1 MTRARKLVVDVVVGA
16 LALGVVG
23 SAGCGDAP
31 LRATFTSRVVQ
42 LETCR
47 AVGDAP
53 EGCARDEVIAEL
65 RTDLVEVDDDTFWLY
80 GLRRGGVDDRA
91 VLGTRDADDGFL
103 FVDEFTERDGVTG
116 CSVTTSLELSLAVD
130 PERVGDVGDDCVS
143 LVGRQITTTTSSV
156 ECDAANVPPQAVVRT
171 VRQRWEPL
179 DASST
184 CGE

>member
-1 MTRARKLVVDVVVGA
+1 MTRARCARTGAVVVVVAA
-16 LALGVVG
+16 LAG
-23 SAGCGDAP
+23 AGCGDAP
-31 LRATFTSRVVQ
+31 LRATFTSRIVQ

-47 AVGDAP
+47 TVGDAP

-91 VLGTRDADDGFL
+91 ILGTRDANDGFL

-116 CSVTTSLELSLAVD
+116 CTVITSLELSLAVD
-130 PERVGDVGDDCVS
+130 PERVADVGDECVS
-143 LVGRQITTTTSSV
+143 LVGRQVTTSTSSV
-156 ECDAANVPPQAVVRT
+156 ECDGANVPPQAVVRT

-179 DASST
+179 DPSST
-184 CGE
+184 CGG